1 MLAGQQAYRQYC
13 RREKEIQRQCPVAEK
28 PPQSPGVTAAN
39 FSAKFFAKFFRRE
52 LGGVPRDRL
61 PRGRTARPPTGP
73 RSGSDASDHPWGHA
87 RWSVA
92 DVDAILATLDRLY
105 AMAAKAI
112 LARAN
117 FSSASRGCRRCWPTS
132 NGHASTPRRKRPSDR
147 IDRRCETIEELT
159 AERAARFSGP
169 PSWEAGLRPP
179 PPASNLVAAMSS
191 AARQAQ
197 QFRINGPDAGQME
210 PRFHLCLCQRN
221 RASCGL

>member
-13 RREKEIQRQCPVAEK
+13 RREKEIQ

-105 AMAAKAI
+105 AMAAKDHPGASEFLI
-112 LARAN
+112 RLAWLPPLLAN
-117 FSSASRGCRRCWPTS
+117 LER
-132 NGHASTPRRKRPSDR
+132 PR
-147 IDRRCETIEELT
+147 L
-159 AERAARFSGP
+159 
-169 PSWEAGLRPP
+169 
-179 PPASNLVAAMSS
+179 
-191 AARQAQ
+191 
-197 QFRINGPDAGQME
+197 DA
-210 PRFHLCLCQRN
+210 
-221 RASCGL
+221 